1 MKMFCDFL
9 RKVAMKTINKS
20 NNINKIIDKRAAG
33 IIRKCKKSIIF
44 AKKNL
49 KINIWKINKIIKLQI
64 IVMMLGNTE
73 ELRIAYVI

>member
-49 KINIWKINKIIKLQI
+49 KTNIWKINKIIKLQL

>member
-1 MKMFCDFL
+1 
-9 RKVAMKTINKS
+9 MKTINKS

-49 KINIWKINKIIKLQI
+49 KTNIWKINKIIKLQL

>member
-1 MKMFCDFL
+1 
-9 RKVAMKTINKS
+9 MKTINKS

-33 IIRKCKKSIIF
+33 IIQKCKKSIIF